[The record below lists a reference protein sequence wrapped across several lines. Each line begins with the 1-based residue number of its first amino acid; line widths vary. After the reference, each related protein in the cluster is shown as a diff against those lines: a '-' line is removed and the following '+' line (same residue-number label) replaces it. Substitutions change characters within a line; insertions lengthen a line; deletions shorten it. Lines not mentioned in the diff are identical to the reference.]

1 MTRPPLRRLAALMAL
16 FFLAMSAIVV
26 RLVFLQVR
34 DAQALQARGETQ
46 RMRTL
51 PLPAMRGS
59 ILDRYGQELALSLQ
73 AEAVY
78 ADPRY
83 VTDPAAEA
91 DKMAPLLGVRPAQ
104 IRPLLTGEG
113 SFAYIARQVDQAT
126 ADKLAAL
133 ELPGIGFLRE
143 SKRYYPSGDWGAP
156 QVVGI
161 MGVGATDAYNEP
173 HGGLELAFNDVLA
186 GKDGEKRVEIGRDGN
201 PIPQGVDVVTPP
213 VAGTDI
219 VTTIDPQLQYQAQI
233 ALEEAV
239 NSNSAKGGTVIMMDP
254 KTGQVL
260 TMATYYPTG
269 KKKAARSEID
279 RTTNPAVSNVYE
291 PGSVN
296 KVITASAAI
305 EENKVPLDEVFHV
318 PDSYDAG
325 YGYTIHDA
333 ESHPTERMMLG
344 DIITHS
350 SNVGTIMVAGQ
361 LGPDLMA
368 TYFAKFGYGQV
379 SGVGLPNESAGL
391 LPPRYTWSGVS
402 MANLPIGQGVAVTP
416 LQMVNVYATVAN
428 GGVWTQPQIV
438 KGTTDAA
445 GEYHP
450 AAPPVQR
457 RVVSEE
463 TATTMTGML
472 AHVVSSGTGTAAQI
486 PGYWVAGKTGT
497 GKVPDP
503 VHGGYLD
510 KYVASFIGFLPAS
523 DPEVVIGVIIDQPTT
538 QYYGGLVAAPV
549 FQQLAKQAIWRLRI
563 PPGQHPDFPP
573 SAMHGR

>member
-1 MTRPPLRRLAALMAL
+1 MTRPPLKRLGAILTL
-16 FFLAMSAIVV
+16 FFFAMSAIVV

-34 DAQALQARGETQ
+34 DAEALQMRGESQ
-46 RMRTL
+46 RMRTV
-51 PLPAMRGS
+51 PLPAMRGA
-59 ILDRYGQELALSLQ
+59 ILDRYGRELALSLEAQ
-73 AEAVY
+73 AVY
-78 ADPRY
+78 ADQRY

-104 IRPLLTGEG
+104 IQQQLTGDG
-113 SFAYIARQVDQAT
+113 GFVYIARQVDQSV
-126 ADKLAAL
+126 ADKLKAL

-143 SKRYYPSGDWGAP
+143 SKRYYPSGALGAP

-161 MGVGATDAYNEP
+161 MGVGSTDAYDEAR
-173 HGGLELAFNDVLA
+173 GGLELAFNDVLS
-186 GKDGEKRVEIGRDGN
+186 GDDGQKQMEIGRDGN
-201 PIPQGVDVVTPP
+201 PIPQGVDIITPP
-213 VAGTDI
+213 VAGLDI
-219 VTTIDPQLQYQAQI
+219 VTTIDPQLQYQAQL

-239 NSNSAKGGTVIMMDP
+239 NSNGAKGGTIIMMDP
-254 KTGQVL
+254 KTGEVL
-260 TMATYYPTG
+260 AMATYYPTG
-269 KKKAARSEID
+269 KKKDNLSEVD
-279 RTTNPAVSNVYE
+279 RTSNPAVGNVYE

-296 KVITASAAI
+296 KVITASAVI
-305 EENKVPLDEVFHV
+305 EENKVPLNEVFHV
-318 PDSYDAG
+318 PDSYTT

-350 SNVGTIMVAGQ
+350 SNVGTILVAHQ

-368 TYFAKFGYGQV
+368 TYLAKYGYGQV
-379 SGVGLPNESAGL
+379 TGVGLPGESAGL
-391 LPPRYTWSGVS
+391 LPPRYSWSGVS

-438 KGTTDAA
+438 KGTMDAA
-445 GEYHP
+445 GTFRP
-450 AAPPVQR
+450 AEAPAQR
-457 RVVSEE
+457 RVVSET
-463 TATTMTGML
+463 TARTVTGML
-472 AHVVSSGTGTAAQI
+472 AHVVSSGTGTAAEI

-503 VHGGYLD
+503 VNGGYLD

-523 DPEVVIGVIIDQPTT
+523 DPQIVIGVIIDQPTT
-538 QYYGGLVAAPV
+538 YIYGGLVAAPV
-549 FQQLAKQAIWRLRI
+549 FQQLGKQAIARMRI
-563 PPGQHPDFPP
+563 PPGEHPDFPP